1 MVASRDFR
9 HQASGSLA
17 SRDGHQL
24 CTVLWPW
31 HLAEILAGFAV
42 EVEAMKL
49 RSISRKKSKAKHPIQ
64 RPTWYSEYSLG
75 MLQAI
80 LVCAS
85 LLSVE
90 SFTPIGCFVK
100 ERTCRTSL
108 QSVVNEPKVGQSAF
122 DEIHDEGNDLIL
134 DIDSIAD
141 TAVPSEGID
150 KFLNKA
156 LAESV
161 KSVQDNFPPE
171 LLGDGNLNIMEDG
184 TLKKEIVQIFEKASL
199 DLKAALDEIRI
210 EQEEFARESAKK
222 SVAKTQAA
230 TKSDQAR
237 MDQAEDAMVQMISK
251 VNRETAEVEQAVEQL
266 RQAQNSM
273 DSDPIMKVLGG
284 GLVKQA
290 ALAGAILFTLRSGA
304 DTISMLGGDSVLAA
318 PALIQGVLALV
329 CAAYVFF
336 S

>member
-1 MVASRDFR
+1 M
-9 HQASGSLA
+9 
-17 SRDGHQL
+17 
-24 CTVLWPW
+24 
-31 HLAEILAGFAV
+31 
-42 EVEAMKL
+42 
-49 RSISRKKSKAKHPIQ
+49 
-64 RPTWYSEYSLG
+64 
-75 MLQAI
+75 
-80 LVCAS
+80 CAS
-85 LLSVE
+85 LLSSVD
-90 SFTPIGCFVK
+90 SFSLISCHVK
-100 ERTCRTSL
+100 ERTSTKTPLR
-108 QSVVNEPKVGQSAF
+108 SVVNEPTVGQSAF
-122 DEIHDEGNDLIL
+122 DEIQDEGNDLVL
-134 DIDSIAD
+134 ELESLAD
-141 TAVPSEGID
+141 VSVPSEEGID
-150 KFLNKA
+150 KLLNKA

-210 EQEEFARESAKK
+210 EQEEFARESAEK

-237 MDQAEDAMVQMISK
+237 MDQAEDAMVQMIRK

-284 GLVKQA
+284 GVVKQA
-290 ALAGAILFTLRSGA
+290 ALAGAILFTLRSGT
-304 DTISMLGGDSVLAA
+304 DTISMLGGDSVHAA
-318 PALIQGVLALV
+318 PALVQGMLALA

-336 S
+336 F

>member
-1 MVASRDFR
+1 
-9 HQASGSLA
+9 
-17 SRDGHQL
+17 
-24 CTVLWPW
+24 
-31 HLAEILAGFAV
+31 
-42 EVEAMKL
+42 
-49 RSISRKKSKAKHPIQ
+49 
-64 RPTWYSEYSLG
+64 

-80 LVCAS
+80 FLCAS
-85 LLSVE
+85 LLSSVE
-90 SFTPIGCFVK
+90 SFTPIRCFVK
-100 ERTCRTSL
+100 ERTSSRTSL

-134 DIDSIAD
+134 EIDSIAD
-141 TAVPSEGID
+141 TAVPSEEGID
-150 KFLNKA
+150 KLLNKA

-210 EQEEFARESAKK
+210 EQEEFARESAEK

-230 TKSDQAR
+230 TKSDRAR
-237 MDQAEDAMVQMISK
+237 MDQAEDAMVQMIRK

-284 GLVKQA
+284 GLAKQA

-304 DTISMLGGDSVLAA
+304 DTISMLGGDSVHAA
-318 PALIQGVLALV
+318 PALLQGVLALV